1 MVPDQIMKETPLY
14 RGDEFDNLMSS
25 VEEEFNI
32 YITVEEQVDVDT
44 VGDLTELVK
53 TKVSA

>member
-1 MVPDQIMKETPLY
+1 
-14 RGDEFDNLMSS
+14 MSS